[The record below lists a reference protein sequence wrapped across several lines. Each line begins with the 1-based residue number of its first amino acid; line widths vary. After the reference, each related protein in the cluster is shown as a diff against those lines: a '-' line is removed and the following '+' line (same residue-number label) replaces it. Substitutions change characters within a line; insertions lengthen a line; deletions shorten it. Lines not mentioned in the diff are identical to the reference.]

1 MTSRLPKFSFP
12 VAAIVMIAALLTL
25 VGPNSPFR
33 AGAAP
38 GPDESAFVPVDPVR
52 ILDTRAENNVGL
64 AGPFSGTVGR
74 DLQVAGEI
82 PTFQGGA
89 VVNDTLVPAGA
100 SGVVLNVTGVSPT
113 VGGFISVRPAD
124 ATGVPTTSSLN
135 LLAGEIV
142 PGDEFYSYDDK
153 YVTDGAQLLVPAPLR
168 DAEMRQVRELAV
180 RVFTALRC
188 EGLARVDFFF
198 EEGGRG
204 FLCNEANT
212 MPGFT
217 PISMY
222 PKLWLQSGMTYAE
235 LIDRLVE
242 LALERHARRR
252 RNTKH

>member
-1 MTSRLPKFSFP
+1 MADELGLPCFVKPANMGSS
-12 VAAIVMIAALLTL
+12 VGVTKARTVEELRDAIEYALTY
-25 VGPNSPFR
+25 
-33 AGAAP
+33 
-38 GPDESAFVPVDPVR
+38 DEWVVVEEA
-52 ILDTRAENNVGL
+52 
-64 AGPFSGTVGR
+64 
-74 DLQVAGEI
+74 VAGREI
-82 PTFQGGA
+82 EVA
-89 VVNDTLVPAGA
+89 VLGNTAPEA
-100 SGVVLNVTGVSPT
+100 S
-113 VGGFISVRPAD
+113 
-124 ATGVPTTSSLN
+124 
-135 LLAGEIV
+135 LAGEIV

-153 YVTDGAQLLVPAPLR
+153 YVTDGAQLLVPAPLSP
-168 DAEMRQVRELAV
+168 DDMAEVRRLAID
-180 RVFTALRC
+180 VFVAMRC

-204 FLCNEANT
+204 FLCNEVNT